1 MVAHKN
7 KHLLRQESLCDEEL
21 LSGITKAVSHK
32 QEKDLRLGKSKNTL
46 CIYFSYKTS
55 SSNSKRNS
63 RIVNFVKL
71 RSIVESLTMELLSF
85 QSGIINLK
93 GQDLDKKCVICNET
107 NINRCTRC
115 YL

>member
-46 CIYFSYKTS
+46 
-55 SSNSKRNS
+55 
-63 RIVNFVKL
+63 
-71 RSIVESLTMELLSF
+71 
-85 QSGIINLK
+85 
-93 GQDLDKKCVICNET
+93 
-107 NINRCTRC
+107 
-115 YL
+115 